1 MIPPPAPACRR
12 QAHMPTVNQ
21 SQYLL
26 RACAAAARLL
36 DTASRREAQVVW
48 MIPPPVFQ
56 GGARRHRQRGRLT
69 PVALEHAARIRVATG
84 GFAFGEPK
92 QVVG

>member
-1 MIPPPAPACRR
+1 M
-12 QAHMPTVNQ
+12 MTVIIKDDHP
-21 SQYLL
+21 SEG
-26 RACAAAARLL
+26 RGASIITAARHHEP
-36 DTASRREAQVVW
+36 TSRREAQVVG

-56 GGARRHRQRGRLT
+56 GGTRRHRQRCRLT
-69 PVALEHAARIRVATG
+69 PVALEHEASIRVATG